1 MKVVYVVGEERV
13 EWDCRELMEQI
24 RGVSKK
30 PGLLSSILR
39 SWTIRK
45 KKYNNRGRQLK
56 ERL

>member
-1 MKVVYVVGEERV
+1 
-13 EWDCRELMEQI
+13 MEQI